1 MVTLKFFAFLAAST
15 LAYWLI
21 RNQRARMLFLTAVSL
36 AFIFLYD
43 RTATVVVV
51 ALALYATAMGAV
63 IGKTGKPVY
72 HRIGVIGVLLALIIF
87 KYLGLLEGTINSLA
101 QFVGL
106 LPIFEIDK
114 LLLPLGISYITFKYI
129 SYLTDIH
136 WKIITPGRFDEV
148 LCYGSLFTIF
158 VAGPIE
164 RFERFAPQVRG
175 AAAPFAWAD
184 VEYGLTRIGLGLI
197 KKLVFADWL
206 GYLITPVWNAPAE
219 YSWGVKAAALV
230 GYAFQIYLDFAG
242 YSDIAIG
249 GSRLFG
255 LKIMEN
261 FNWPYLQP
269 NMSKFWQGWHISL
282 SEWIRDYLFFPLGHV
297 SRKKFWSIVCVPL
310 IAMALCGLWHGAAW
324 HFVVWGMW
332 HGAGLAVL
340 QFWNGEKRS
349 HKSLAKLSNTRAFT
363 IASTVATFAF
373 VTIGWLW
380 FRS

>member
-1 MVTLKFFAFLAAST
+1 MVSLKFFGFLAGAFLIH
-15 LAYWLI
+15 WFI
-21 RNQRARMLFLTAVSL
+21 PNQRARSWFLSGVSL
-36 AFIFLYD
+36 AFIFVHD
-43 RTATVVVV
+43 RAAAVIVV
-51 ALALYATAMGAV
+51 ALSLYATAMGAL
-63 IGKTGKPVY
+63 IAKTGRAIV
-72 HRIGVIGVLLALIIF
+72 HRTGVIGVLLVLIVF

-101 QFVGL
+101 QFVGI
-106 LPIFEIDK
+106 LPVFDINK
-114 LLLPLGISYITFKYI
+114 LILPLGISYITFKCI

-136 WKIITPGRFDEV
+136 WKIITPGRFDDV

-164 RFERFAPQVRG
+164 RFERFGPQLSGEPRRLSLSE
-175 AAAPFAWAD
+175 
-184 VEYGLTRIGLGLI
+184 VEYGLTRIGLGLV
-197 KKLVFADWL
+197 KKLVFADWI
-206 GYLITPVWNAPAE
+206 GYLITPVWNAPE
-219 YSWGVKAAALV
+219 QHSLVIRALALL

-249 GSRLFG
+249 SSRLLG

-297 SRKKFWSIVCVPL
+297 SRTKFWSIVVVP
-310 IAMALCGLWHGAAW
+310 IVAMALCGLWHGAAW
-324 HFVVWGMW
+324 HFVVWGVW
-332 HGAGLAVL
+332 HGAGLAML
-340 QFWNGEKRS
+340 QFWNGQKRT

-363 IASTVATFAF
+363 IASTIATFLF